1 MMNYDTIVIGAGI
14 TGLMAALGRAERG
27 ERVLLLAK
35 GHGTTHWASGCVD
48 LLDADDDPLAAITR
62 LAAERPEHPYAIA
75 GIDALEQGLARL
87 RAACEA
93 AGYPLVGSATRTLL
107 LPTAV
112 GALRPTALVPATMA
126 AGESRQLADGRPTL
140 IAGLHEL
147 RDFFPPVIAANLR
160 AQGLAAD
167 SAYLAMPPTER
178 HREFGPMI
186 FARLFE
192 QAEFRAQIGGQLAE
206 HVRRGGYARIGLP
219 GILGLKGA
227 ATAVRDLQARAGAL
241 IFEIP
246 TLPTSVPGARIFHAL
261 EGALLAAGGR
271 VQIGS
276 LVQRAEG
283 TLEHEGHEMGEEHA
297 GREMGEEHADGRL
310 VSVYSEA
317 AAREQRHRARRW
329 VLATGGVLGGGLRA
343 EHDGELRET
352 ALGLPVRAPNSRGDW
367 FDPRFL
373 AEGGHPIFQAG
384 VAVDAQLRPLD
395 AAGRVVYGNLAVAGG
410 SLAGYDPIREGCLE
424 GVAIA
429 TGWRA
434 GAL

>member
-48 LLDADDDPLAAITR
+48 LLDAEGDPLAAITR
-62 LAAERPEHPYAIA
+62 LAAERPEHPYAIV

-160 AQGLAAD
+160 AQGLAVD
-167 SAYLAMPPTER
+167 SAYLTMPPTER

-227 ATAVRDLQARAGAL
+227 AAAVRDLQTRAGAL

-261 EGALLAAGGR
+261 EDALLAAGGR

-283 TLEHEGHEMGEEHA
+283 TLEHAGHEMGEEHE
-297 GREMGEEHADGRL
+297 GGRL

-317 AAREQRHRARRW
+317 AAREQRHQARRW

-352 ALGLPVRAPNSRGDW
+352 ALGLPVRAPNSRGAW

-373 AEGGHPIFQAG
+373 SEGGHPIFQAG
-384 VAVDAQLRPLD
+384 VAVDAELRPLD